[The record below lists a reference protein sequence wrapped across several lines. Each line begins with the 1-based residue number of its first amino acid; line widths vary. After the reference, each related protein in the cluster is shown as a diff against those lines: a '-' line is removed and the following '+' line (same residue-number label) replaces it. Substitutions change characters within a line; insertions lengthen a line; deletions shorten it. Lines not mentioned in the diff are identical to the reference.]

1 MKTSIIIIIHKG
13 EINQIQ
19 VQLIT
24 LVTCKALNI
33 IVNIIA
39 KLHPVQPV
47 RSI

>member
-1 MKTSIIIIIHKG
+1 MKISTIIIIHKG

-19 VQLIT
+19 LQLIT
-24 LVTCKALNI
+24 LVICKAINI
-33 IVNIIA
+33 IVKNIA